1 MLRHLELDRL
11 QIRLQR
17 VPHSSEARVGVC
29 LLPLPLRWKQKR
41 LGAISERDLVYW
53 ATMLLLNDAYELA
66 LRQDPAFA
74 LGVFIERRILDSTIV
89 GFEL

>member
-1 MLRHLELDRL
+1 VLRHLELDRL

-53 ATMLLLNDAYELA
+53 ATMLLLNDAYEL
-66 LRQDPAFA
+66 DPSDED
-74 LGVFIERRILDSTIV
+74 FIAEWLNDISYSLDAT
-89 GFEL
+89 